1 MTPQNLLIFFS
12 DEHNPKVLGAGGH
25 PFISTPHLDAL
36 AARGTRFTQAT
47 TPCPICV
54 PGRAAL
60 ATGRYNHEIG
70 YWDNADAYEGGVPS
84 WHHLLRAQGHRVVSI
99 GKLHFRGRAGDDHGF
114 SEEVIPMHIVEG
126 LGDLIGLR
134 RDADAPVRG
143 GAKKLIAQAGPG
155 ESDYTRYDRNIA
167 AQAQIWL
174 REEAPKYSNKH
185 SNQHGDKHGDKP
197 WVLFVSLVAP
207 HFPLTAPPEHYY
219 HYANMTLPMP
229 KQYAPAERPQ
239 HPHLLDYARTVPYN
253 TAMKGEAD
261 VRRALAGYFGLV
273 SFMDEQVGKVM
284 AALNEAGLADN
295 TRVLYTSDH
304 GDNNGARG
312 LWGKST
318 MYEES
323 VGVPMILAGAGVP
336 AGKVVTTPTSLADVF
351 ATALDAVGAAP
362 APSSGESLF
371 NLANAP
377 DADRMVFAEY
387 HATASREAIFM
398 VQDARYKYVRCVTY
412 PAQLFDRAEDPEEL
426 RDVSGDSAYA
436 PVIRRMEEALLA
448 RLDPVALDARVK
460 QRQAEVLAAAG
471 GWEFAWKRGDLP
483 FSPPPGVAASW
494 S

>member
-1 MTPQNLLIFFS
+1 MTPQNLLILFS
-12 DEHNPKVLGAGGH
+12 DEHNPKLLGAGGH

-36 AARGTRFTQAT
+36 AARGTRFTQAS

-54 PGRAAL
+54 PARAAL

-70 YWDNADAYEGGVPS
+70 YWDNADAYEGSVPS

-99 GKLHFRGRAGDDHGF
+99 GKLHFRGRPGDDHGF
-114 SEEVIPMHIVEG
+114 SQEIIPMHIVEG

-167 AQAQIWL
+167 AEAQIWL
-174 REEAPKYSNKH
+174 REEAPKYR
-185 SNQHGDKHGDKP
+185 DKP
-197 WVLFVSLVAP
+197 WVLFVALVAP

-219 HYANMTLPMP
+219 RYANMTLPMP
-229 KQYAPAERPQ
+229 KQYSPEQRPQ
-239 HPHLLDYARTVPYN
+239 HPHLLNYAHTVPYN
-253 TAMKGEAD
+253 AAMKGEAD

-273 SFMDEQVGKVM
+273 SFMDEQVGKIM
-284 AALNEAGLADN
+284 TALGDAGLADS
-295 TRVLYTSDH
+295 TRVLYTTDH

-323 VGVPMILAGAGVP
+323 VGVPVILAGAGVP
-336 AGKVVTTPTSLADVF
+336 AGKVVTTPASLVDVF
-351 ATALDAVGAAP
+351 ASTLDAVGAAP

-371 NLANAP
+371 KLAAAP
-377 DADRMVFAEY
+377 DAERIVFSEY

-412 PAQLFDRAEDPEEL
+412 PPQLFDRVEDPEEL
-426 RDVSGDSAYA
+426 RDVSGEAAYA
-436 PVIRRMEEALLA
+436 PVLRRLEAALRA
-448 RLDPVALDARVK
+448 RLDPAEVDARAK
-460 QRQAEVLAAAG
+460 RRQAEVLAAAG
-471 GWEFAWKRGDLP
+471 GWDFAWQRGDLP

>member
-1 MTPQNLLIFFS
+1 MIPQNLLIFFS

-25 PFISTPHLDAL
+25 RFISTPHLDAL
-36 AARGTRFTQAT
+36 AANGTRFTQAT

-54 PGRAAL
+54 PARASL

-70 YWDNADAYEGGVPS
+70 FWDNADAYEGSVPS

-174 REEAPKYSNKH
+174 REQAPKYR
-185 SNQHGDKHGDKP
+185 DKP

-207 HFPLTAPPEHYY
+207 HFPLTAPPEHYFR
-219 HYANMTLPMP
+219 YANMSLPMP
-229 KQYAPAERPQ
+229 KLYAPAQRPQ
-239 HPHLLDYARTVPYN
+239 HPHLRNYAHTVPYDA
-253 TAMKGEAD
+253 AMKSEAD

-273 SFMDEQVGKVM
+273 SFLDEQVGKVI
-284 AALNEAGLADN
+284 AALNDAGLADN
-295 TRVLYTSDH
+295 TRVLYTTDH

-323 VGVPMILAGAGVP
+323 VGVPMILAGADVP
-336 AGKVVTTPTSLADVF
+336 AGKVVTTPASLVDVF
-351 ATALDAVGAAP
+351 ATTLDAVGAAP
-362 APSSGESLF
+362 APSSGQSLF
-371 NLANAP
+371 DLANAP
-377 DADRMVFAEY
+377 DADRIVFSEY

-412 PAQLFDRAEDPEEL
+412 PSQLFDRQNDPEEL
-426 RDVSGDSAYA
+426 RDVSGDAAYA
-436 PVIRRMEEALLA
+436 PVIKRMEAALRA
-448 RLDPVALDARVK
+448 RLDPAALDARVK
-460 QRQAEVLAAAG
+460 RRQAEVLEAAG
-471 GWEFAWKRGDLP
+471 GWDFAWKRGDLP